1 MNSRVKFHYSAKHFQ
16 RATSFAA
23 NAHLGEPIPGTQIP
37 YVAHV
42 FLVAMEILRNLE
54 EFPDED
60 PDLLLQAAL
69 LHDVLEDTKT
79 TRAQLREEFGDQVE
93 SNVVLLSKVI
103 LSENSEKKSLD
114 EYLEGLANGPRSAQ
128 IIKMA
133 DRIVNLRPPPAL
145 WDQEKITEYHKES
158 QKILCRL
165 GPANQ
170 ALADRLKQKI
180 GQYKTRFVNSDHR

>member
-1 MNSRVKFHYSAKHFQ
+1 M
-16 RATSFAA
+16 
-23 NAHLGEPIPGTQIP
+23 NAHHGKTIPGTQIP

-42 FLVAMEILRNLE
+42 FLVAMEIIQNLDD
-54 EFPDED
+54 FPDED

-69 LHDVLEDTKT
+69 LHDVLEDTQT
-79 TRAQLREEFGDQVE
+79 TRTQLGEEFGDQVE

-114 EYLEGLANGPRSAQ
+114 EYLEGLANGPGSAQ

-133 DRIVNLRPPPAL
+133 DRIVNLRPPPVH
-145 WDQEKITEYHKES
+145 WNQEKITGYHKES

-180 GQYKTRFVNSDHR
+180 TRYKAQFVKFGHR